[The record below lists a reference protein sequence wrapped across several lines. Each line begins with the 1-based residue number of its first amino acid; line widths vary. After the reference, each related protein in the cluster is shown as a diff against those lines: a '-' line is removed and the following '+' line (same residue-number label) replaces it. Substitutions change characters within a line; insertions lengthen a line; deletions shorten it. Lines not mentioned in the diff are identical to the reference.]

1 MRNFAIVPIML
12 VVLSGCDKGGVE
24 MKNASVNDVAETMRK
39 EGPDQFIDPGKW
51 EQKVTLVAI
60 DAPGMPKEARDA
72 MQQAMSKA
80 QVNEVCLSEKDAK
93 SPREDFFTGKDENC
107 RYEHFNWGSGKID
120 LKLMCNHPNA
130 HQEMTLTG
138 TYEPKSYSMTMT
150 MANQGKTPEEQMKM
164 TMKVD
169 AQNLGECSAKQ
180 G

>member
-1 MRNFAIVPIML
+1 MKKAMML
-12 VVLSGCDKGGVE
+12 PVVLGLVSACDKGGVE
-24 MKNASVNDVAETMRK
+24 MKNASVEQVGAAMRK
-39 EGPDQFIDPGKW
+39 QGDGKFVDPGKW
-51 EQKVTLVAI
+51 QQTVTLVSI

-72 MQQAMSKA
+72 MQRAMSTS
-80 QVNEVCLSEKDAK
+80 QLNEVCLSPEEAK
-93 SPREDFFTGKDENC
+93 SPREDFFTGKDESC

-130 HQEMTLTG
+130 RQEMTLAG
-138 TYEPKSYSMTMT
+138 VYAPKSYSMTMT

-169 AQNLGECSAKQ
+169 AKNVGQCTAK